1 MEVSL
6 LGPLEVRCSG
16 QLVPVTSPMQRV
28 VLASLALCP
37 GRMVS
42 NDELVERLWTDAP
55 PASARATLHNHIMR
69 LRRTLSVPGCPA
81 PLLTRPPGYVL
92 DLAAGMTDLGRF
104 DDHLARARAARASG
118 DLAAESDE
126 LRGALGLW
134 RGHALVDIPSESL
147 RLDVAPQWNEK
158 RLAAEERRAEV
169 DLALGRH
176 AEMVGKLR
184 VLVADNPLREPFSAY
199 LMTALH
205 GAGRVAE
212 ALEVYR
218 TTRARLL
225 DELGVEPGAHLRRAH
240 AEVLTAEDED
250 RAAPAE
256 LPHRTPVFVGRA
268 EELRF
273 LRGKRLAVISGTA
286 GMGKSALA
294 VQWAH
299 SIADDHPDGQI
310 YLDLRGFRDGVEPVR
325 PVDAL
330 VQILRS
336 LGVDP
341 AGAPDDLE
349 TLTRFYRTRIAGRRI
364 LLLLDNA
371 RDAAQVRPLLP
382 GGQNCTTIITSRN
395 RLGELM
401 AATVVADVL
410 SDRETLAL
418 FAAVLGA
425 NRVEAEPDA
434 VAELCGLC
442 ANLPLAARV
451 AAANLAGTPRMRIAE
466 FVAELRESTLPAL
479 VIDGAEESAVALAF
493 QSSYLA
499 LPDQAR
505 TLFRRLG
512 AVPGKDV
519 TVRTVAAVAEVPMA
533 QARRL
538 LKSLI
543 AASLVENHLP
553 GRYRFHD
560 LLRAYAAQLAQADA
574 GTSAAITRVLAST
587 LDWAYTAAVTIA
599 PEFTRLERK
608 FAGEVPALRIDEAV
622 EWFAAE
628 RANLVAAVEFAC
640 EHGPA
645 EYGWGLAEAL
655 RSFFHGTGY
664 LRQWREVGACA
675 LRAAQ
680 RVGDPPGQ
688 AAMWLLL
695 AAQSIAANDVARAT
709 AELETAREWCAKA
722 EWVRGQWAAENNLGA
737 MLMLS
742 GRPRDALP
750 HAMKSV
756 ELTRAA
762 GPSHGEATAR
772 SLLAMTY
779 RELGR
784 LGSALTH
791 ETRARDLNRAAGLR
805 AAEMRNTGDLGLIH
819 YDLGNLADAES
830 HLTEAIHS
838 YRQFSSPLSMVGVL
852 CYRSL
857 VRRGRGDLSGGL
869 TDARSAIEAARNF
882 PAAEP
887 MVFARHAL
895 AESLHARGDFAAAKR
910 EHELALSLADGMGFP
925 TIVLEVLIGLARD
938 EAALGDFR
946 AAIRTAHRAR
956 AVARGR
962 GLMLVSGRAASVLA
976 HAYAGLGRLGHAERW
991 SAEAQFRLPEI

>member
-1 MEVSL
+1 MEVLL
-6 LGPLEVRCSG
+6 LGPLEVRCAG
-16 QLVPVTSPMQRV
+16 RIVPVTSPMQRV

-42 NDELVERLWTDAP
+42 NDELVERLWDHSP
-55 PASARATLHNHIMR
+55 PASARATLHNHLMR
-69 LRRTLSVPGCPA
+69 LRKALSVDGCPA
-81 PLLTRPPGYVL
+81 PILTRPPGYVL
-92 DLAAGMTDLGRF
+92 DLAADQTDLGRF
-104 DDHLARARAARASG
+104 DGHLTRARAARSAG
-118 DLAAESDE
+118 DLAAESGE
-126 LRGALGLW
+126 LRAALALW

-147 RLDVAPQWNEK
+147 RMDLAPQWDEK
-158 RLAAEERRAEV
+158 RLSAEERGAEV

-176 AEMVGKLR
+176 AELVGRLR
-184 VLVADNPLREPFSAY
+184 ALVAENPLREPFSAY

-218 TTRARLL
+218 TTGARLL

-240 AEVLTAEDED
+240 AEVLTAADED
-250 RAAPAE
+250 PAVPAE
-256 LPHRTPVFVGRA
+256 LPHRTPVFVGRD

-273 LRGKRLAVISGTA
+273 LRGRKLAVISGTA

-294 VQWAH
+294 VRWAH

-341 AGAPDDLE
+341 TGAPDDLE

-382 GGQNCTTIITSRN
+382 GGQHCTTVITSRN

-425 NRVEAEPDA
+425 DRVEAEPDA

-451 AAANLAGTPRMRIAE
+451 AAANLAGTPRMRIAD

-499 LPDQAR
+499 LPESAR

-512 AVPGKDV
+512 AVPGKDA
-519 TVRTVAAVAEVPMA
+519 TARTVAAVAEVPMA
-533 QARRL
+533 EARRL
-538 LKSLI
+538 LKTLI
-543 AASLVENHLP
+543 AASLLENHLP

-560 LLRAYAAQLAQADA
+560 LLRAYAAQLAQADP
-574 GTSAAITRVLAST
+574 GTGPAINRVLAST
-587 LDWAYTAAVTIA
+587 LDWAHAAAVTIA
-599 PEFTRLERK
+599 PEFTRLERGSV
-608 FAGEVPALRIDEAV
+608 GEAPALRIDEAV
-622 EWFAAE
+622 DWFTAE
-628 RANLVAAVEFAC
+628 RANLVAAVEHAC
-640 EHGPA
+640 AHGPA
-645 EYGWGLAEAL
+645 EYGWHLADAL

-664 LRQWREVGACA
+664 LRQWREVGSCA
-675 LRAAQ
+675 LGAAQ
-680 RVGDPPGQ
+680 RVGDPHGQ
-688 AAMWLLL
+688 ASMWLLL
-695 AAQSIAANDVARAT
+695 AAQSIAANDVTRAT

-722 EWVRGQWAAENNLGA
+722 EWARGLWAAENNLGA
-737 MLMLS
+737 MLMLC

-756 ELTRAA
+756 ELTRDAGAA
-762 GPSHGEATAR
+762 RGEATAQ

-779 RELGR
+779 RELGH
-784 LGSALTH
+784 LDSALAH
-791 ETRARDLNRAAGLR
+791 ETRARDLNQAAGLR

-819 YDLGNLADAES
+819 YDLGNLAEAES
-830 HLTEAIHS
+830 HLTEAIHA
-838 YRQFSSPLSMVGVL
+838 YRQFSSPLSMVAVL

-857 VRRGRGDLSGGL
+857 VRRDSGDLAGGL
-869 TDARSAIEAARNF
+869 ADARSALETAQNF

-910 EHELALSLADGMGFP
+910 EHELALSVAEGMGFP
-925 TIVLEVLIGLARD
+925 TIVLDALIGLARD

-946 AAIRTAHRAR
+946 AAIRTANRAR
-956 AVARGR
+956 AITRER
-962 GLMLVSGRAASVLA
+962 GLTLLSGRAASVLGS
-976 HAYAGLGRLGHAERW
+976 AYKGLGRLDHAERW
-991 SAEAQFRLPEI
+991 SAEAGRNHYR